1 MRGLKITFA
10 AFTLTLFA
18 NVSIAQD
25 QNGDKKTPEER
36 ATAQTE
42 KMSEK
47 LLLSPEQKVQVYN
60 INIAIDQKNES
71 VRNDKNMS
79 EETKKASLK
88 GNNDARKDMIKA
100 ILNPEQLKK
109 FEEMDANRDARYD
122 KKMQKVDFKK
132 LEQKPVEAAPSE
144 K

>member
-1 MRGLKITFA
+1 MRSLKITFA
-10 AFTLTLFA
+10 ALTLTLFA
-18 NVSIAQD
+18 NVSLAQD
-25 QNGDKKTPEER
+25 QNGDKKTHEER

-60 INIAIDQKNES
+60 INIAIDQKNEAIRS
-71 VRNDKNMS
+71 DKNMS

-109 FEEMDANRDARYD
+109 FEEMEANRDARYQ
-122 KKMQKVDFKK
+122 KKVQKVDFKK
-132 LEQKPVEAAPSE
+132 LEQKPVEATPAE

>member
-1 MRGLKITFA
+1 MKNLKITFA
-10 AFTLTLFA
+10 ALTLTLFA

-47 LLLSPEQKVQVYN
+47 LLLSPEQKTQVYD
-60 INIAIDQKNES
+60 INLAIDQKNEA
-71 VRNDKNMS
+71 VRTDKNMS
-79 EETKKASLK
+79 EETRKASIQ

-109 FEEMDANRDARYD
+109 FEELEVKRDARFD
-122 KKMQKVDFKK
+122 NRSKKIDYKQ
-132 LEQKPVEAAPSE
+132 LEQKPVEATPVE

>member
-122 KKMQKVDFKK
+122 KKMQKVARK
-132 LEQKPVEAAPSE
+132 LIIYN
-144 K
+144 

>member
-1 MRGLKITFA
+1 MRSLKITFA

-25 QNGDKKTPEER
+25 QNSDKKTTEER

-47 LLLSPEQKVQVYN
+47 LLLSPEQKIQVYN
-60 INIAIDQKNES
+60 INLAIDQKNEAIRS
-71 VRNDKNMS
+71 DKNMS

-88 GNNDARKDMIKA
+88 GNNDARTDMIKA

-109 FEEMDANRDARYD
+109 FEEMEANRDARYD

>member
-1 MRGLKITFA
+1 MKNLKITFA
-10 AFTLTLFA
+10 ALTLTLFA
-18 NVSIAQD
+18 NLSIAQD
-25 QNGDKKTPEER
+25 QNGEKKTPEQR

-47 LLLSPEQKVQVYN
+47 LLLSPEQKVQVYD
-60 INIAIDQKNES
+60 INLAIDKKNEA

-79 EETKKASLK
+79 EETRKASIQ

-109 FEEMDANRDARYD
+109 FEEIEMKRDARNETKLV
-122 KKMQKVDFKK
+122 KKDIKMM
-132 LEQKPVEAAPSE
+132 EQKPVQATPIE

>member
-1 MRGLKITFA
+1 MRSLKITFA

-25 QNGDKKTPEER
+25 QNGDKKTTEER

-47 LLLSPEQKVQVYN
+47 LLLSPEQKIQVYN
-60 INIAIDQKNES
+60 INLAIDQKNEAIRS
-71 VRNDKNMS
+71 DKNMS

-88 GNNDARKDMIKA
+88 GNNDARTDMIKA

-109 FEEMDANRDARYD
+109 FEEMEANRDARYD

-132 LEQKPVEAAPSE
+132 LEQKPVETAPSE

>member
-25 QNGDKKTPEER
+25 QNGDKKTLEER

-47 LLLSPEQKVQVYN
+47 LLLSAEQKSQAYD
-60 INIAIDQKNES
+60 INLAIDQKNEAIRS
-71 VRNDKNMS
+71 DKNMS

-88 GNNDARKDMIKA
+88 GNNDARTDMIKA

-109 FEEMDANRDARYD
+109 FEEMEANRDARYD

>member
-1 MRGLKITFA
+1 MKSLKITFA
-10 AFTLTLFA
+10 ALTLTLFA
-18 NVSIAQD
+18 NISIAQE
-25 QNGDKKTPEER
+25 QNGEKKTPEER

-47 LLLSPEQKVQVYN
+47 LLLSPEQKTQVYD
-60 INIAIDQKNES
+60 INLAIDQKNES

-88 GNNDARKDMIKA
+88 GNSDARKDMIKA

-109 FEEMDANRDARYD
+109 FEEIEANRDTRYQ
-122 KKMQKVDFKK
+122 KKVQKVDFKK
-132 LEQKPVEAAPSE
+132 FDQKPVEATPAE

>member
-1 MRGLKITFA
+1 MRSLKITFA

-47 LLLSPEQKVQVYN
+47 LLLSPEQKIQVYD
-60 INIAIDQKNES
+60 INLAIDQKNEAIRS
-71 VRNDKNMS
+71 DKNMS

-88 GNNDARKDMIKA
+88 GNNDARTDMIKA

-109 FEEMDANRDARYD
+109 FEEMEANRDARYD

>member
-1 MRGLKITFA
+1 MRSLKITFA

-25 QNGDKKTPEER
+25 QNGDKKTTEER

-47 LLLSPEQKVQVYN
+47 LLLSPEQKIQVYN
-60 INIAIDQKNES
+60 INLAIDQKNEAIRS
-71 VRNDKNMS
+71 DKNMS

-88 GNNDARKDMIKA
+88 GNNDARTDMIKA

-109 FEEMDANRDARYD
+109 FEEMEANRDARYD

>member
-1 MRGLKITFA
+1 MRSLKITFA

-25 QNGDKKTPEER
+25 QNGDKKTTEER

-47 LLLSPEQKVQVYN
+47 LLLSPEQKIQVYN
-60 INIAIDQKNES
+60 INLAIDQKNEAIRS
-71 VRNDKNMS
+71 DKNMS

-88 GNNDARKDMIKA
+88 GNNDARTDMIKA

-109 FEEMDANRDARYD
+109 FEEMEANRDARYD
-122 KKMQKVDFKK
+122 KKMQKLDFKK

>member
-1 MRGLKITFA
+1 MRSLKITFA
-10 AFTLTLFA
+10 ALTLTLFA
-18 NVSIAQD
+18 NVSLAQD

-60 INIAIDQKNES
+60 INMAIDQKNEAIRS
-71 VRNDKNMS
+71 DKNMS

-109 FEEMDANRDARYD
+109 FEEMEANRDARYQ
-122 KKMQKVDFKK
+122 KKVQKVDFKK
-132 LEQKPVEAAPSE
+132 LEQKPVEATPAE

>member
-1 MRGLKITFA
+1 MRSLKITFA
-10 AFTLTLFA
+10 AFTLTFFA

-25 QNGDKKTPEER
+25 QNGDQKTPEER

-60 INIAIDQKNES
+60 INIAIDQKNEAIRS
-71 VRNDKNMS
+71 DKNMS

-109 FEEMDANRDARYD
+109 FEEMEANRDARYQ
-122 KKMQKVDFKK
+122 KKVQKVDFKK
-132 LEQKPVEAAPSE
+132 LEQKPVEATPAE